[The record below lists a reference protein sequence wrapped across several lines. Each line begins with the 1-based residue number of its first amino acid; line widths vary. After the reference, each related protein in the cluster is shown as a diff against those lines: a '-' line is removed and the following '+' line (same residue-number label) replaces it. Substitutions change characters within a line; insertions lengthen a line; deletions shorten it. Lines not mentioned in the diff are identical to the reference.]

1 MAFVPTTQSEIR
13 EWLLRFHESN
23 DSLDVSRLSDIYTE
37 DAKVQFGNMPLL
49 DGLDGLR
56 KFFEGTWA
64 RLEMMH
70 HEIDS
75 FDMIDNK
82 IYQPCHITW
91 KVKNDPEKETIVV
104 PAFAFIYLETS
115 GENRGRVKQAAY
127 YMDGAPLTA
136 ALQRSP

>member
-37 DAKVQFGNMPLL
+37 DAKVQFGNMPLFN
-49 DGLDGLR
+49 GLDGLR
-56 KFFEGTWA
+56 KFLKGTWA
-64 RLEMMH
+64 GLEMMH

-91 KVKNDPEKETIVV
+91 KVKNDPVRETIVV
-104 PAFAFIYLETS
+104 PAFAFICLETS

-127 YMDGAPLTA
+127 YMDNAPLMA
-136 ALQRSP
+136 ALQRSS